1 MPLARAPGSRLSS
14 NQDGGFSLRLGLY
27 TPSKRNASPYDASL
41 TVPDISLVRNASAA
55 CSAASSV
62 GLVIFAER
70 TVKKLIAAPIIN
82 SSHQLKLIMVVL
94 LPSSRR

>member
-1 MPLARAPGSRLSS
+1 
-14 NQDGGFSLRLGLY
+14 
-27 TPSKRNASPYDASL
+27 
-41 TVPDISLVRNASAA
+41 
-55 CSAASSV
+55 V

-82 SSHQLKLIMVVL
+82 SSHQLRLIMVVVL